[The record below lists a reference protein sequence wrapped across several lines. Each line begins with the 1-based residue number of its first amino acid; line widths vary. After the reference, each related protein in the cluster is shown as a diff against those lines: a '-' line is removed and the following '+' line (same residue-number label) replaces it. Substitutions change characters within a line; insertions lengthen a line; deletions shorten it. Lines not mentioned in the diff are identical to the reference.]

1 MTLPYNSAVANQ
13 LGDQGKLVMVRES
26 AEWRYADR
34 VWAKQSNSWREI
46 ERVYVKDGGTWREV
60 GKYDIYR
67 FRFDLNANN
76 AGSGAAYNYR
86 MLNPS
91 VNSSND
97 DLYTGSANTS
107 TYWSLSTALTTV
119 SPWSGSDP
127 VIGVVYVNSKQ
138 RNLRIDTLPSGSRV
152 VLHIYGNRRIMGRGG
167 NGGNGSQSH
176 SAGGNGANG
185 QTALYARGS
194 GAGQVL
200 LVNYGQIAGG
210 GGGGG
215 GGRGGQCVY
224 NQNTQ
229 KSCMK
234 GSQCPVTYQNFSQ
247 TQGGGGGG
255 GAGYPGGQR
264 GTGQPNGQNGSQST
278 GGSGG
283 FTNSCGAQRGRRGG
297 NFGQNGQT
305 LSGTAGSSGNGGN
318 AIDGISY
325 ITKITSGTING
336 GEVN

>member
-1 MTLPYNSAVANQ
+1 
-13 LGDQGKLVMVRES
+13 
-26 AEWRYADR
+26 
-34 VWAKQSNSWREI
+34 
-46 ERVYVKDGGTWREV
+46 
-60 GKYDIYR
+60 
-67 FRFDLNANN
+67 
-76 AGSGAAYNYR
+76 

-107 TYWSLSTALTTV
+107 TYLSLSTALTTV

-152 VLHIYGNRRIMGRGG
+152 VLYIYGNRRIMGRGG

-194 GAGQVL
+194 GAGKVL

-224 NQNTQ
+224 NQNTGQ

-247 TQGGGGGG
+247 EQGGGGGG
-255 GAGYPGGQR
+255 GAGYLVGQVDR
-264 GTGQPNGQNGSQST
+264 VIQMVKMDHKMVVEVVVEK
-278 GGSGG
+278 
-283 FTNSCGAQRGRRGG
+283 SCNAQDGRNGG

-305 LSGTAGSSGNGGN
+305 KSGTAGSAGSAGN
-318 AIDGISY
+318 AIDGVSNIN
-325 ITKITSGTING
+325 KIVSGTITGPQIN
-336 GEVN
+336 